1 MTDANAT
8 HNVSVETL
16 CAALTISQATY
27 YRQITKKEIGM
38 KITVKPANSLS
49 DEERQIILDKL
60 HSEKYADKTAYQMY
74 YSLLD
79 DGEYYGSPRTI
90 YPVSQSV
97 GENKERRVLR
107 NHRDAVKPELI
118 ATQPNEV
125 WSWDITK
132 LLTFQKWNYFYLYVV
147 IDIYSR
153 LVVGWLLADCE
164 SKELATQLLE
174 ETALKHGILP
184 NQLTIHS
191 DNGSCMTS
199 HTLAQKLTDLCID
212 RTHNRPYVSNDNPFS
227 ESQFKTMKYCPEF
240 PVRFET
246 MEQAHEFLTKFF
258 NWYNAEHYHSGIL
271 WLTPEMVHYGNSDI
285 VLENRHKTLLTAYQ
299 KNPIR
304 FSNKVPTLK
313 KLPPAV
319 YINPPQSEKIN
330 CAK

>member
-1 MTDANAT
+1 MN
-8 HNVSVETL
+8 TL

-27 YRQITKKEIGM
+27 YRQTMKKEISM
-38 KITVKPANSLS
+38 KIAVKPPNSLS
-49 DEERQIILDKL
+49 GSERQIILDKL
-60 HSEKYADKTAYQMY
+60 RSEKYIDKTAYQMY

-79 DGEYYGSPRTI
+79 SGEYYGSPRTI
-90 YPVSQSV
+90 YRVLQSV
-97 GENKERRVLR
+97 GENKERRILR

-118 ATQPNEV
+118 ATRPNEV

-132 LLTFQKWNYFYLYVV
+132 LLTLKKWVYFYLYVV

-153 LVVGWLLADCE
+153 LVVGWLIADRE

-184 NQLTIHS
+184 NQLTLHA
-191 DNGSCMTS
+191 DNGPCMTS

-246 MEQAHEFLTKFF
+246 IEEAHAFLVKFF
-258 NWYNAEHYHSGIL
+258 NWYNSEHYHSGIL
-271 WLTPEMVHYGNSDI
+271 WLTPEMVHYGNSGI
-285 VLENRHKTLLTAYQ
+285 VLENRHKTLLTAYE

-304 FSNKVPTLK
+304 FSNKIPKLK
-313 KLPPAV
+313 KLPLAV
-319 YINPPQSEKIN
+319 YINPPQSAKIN
-330 CAK
+330 LKK

>member
-8 HNVSVETL
+8 HNVAVETL
-16 CAALTISQATY
+16 CAALTISEATY
-27 YRQITKKEIGM
+27 YRQISKKEISM
-38 KITVKPANSLS
+38 KISVKPPNSLS
-49 DEERQIILDKL
+49 EDERKIILDKL
-60 HSEKYADKTAYQMY
+60 HGEKYADKTAYQMY

-79 DGEYYGSPRTI
+79 NGEYYGSPRTI
-90 YPVSQSV
+90 YRILQNA
-97 GENKERRVLR
+97 GENKERRILR
-107 NHRDAVKPELI
+107 NHRDAVKPELM
-118 ATQPNEV
+118 ATRPNEV

-132 LLTFQKWNYFYLYVV
+132 LLTLKKWNYFYLYVV

-174 ETALKHGILP
+174 ETALKQGVLA

-191 DNGSCMTS
+191 DNGPCMTS
-199 HTLAQKLTDLCID
+199 NTLAQKLTDLCID

-246 MEQAHEFLTKFF
+246 MEQAREFLIKFF
-258 NWYNAEHYHSGIL
+258 EWYNTEHYHSGIL

-285 VLENRHKTLLTAYQ
+285 VLENRYNTLLSAYQ

-304 FSNKVPTLK
+304 FNNKIPKLK
-313 KLPPAV
+313 KLPTAV
-319 YINPPQSEKIN
+319 YINPPQSEKN
-330 CAK
+330 